1 MDREIWRGKDV
12 GYIVK
17 KKMNRSCRK
26 NGMVSVNRWGF
37 GSVNRAVKKG
47 EGKEMDQEIKQRI
60 ETLKKEKDAV
70 ILAHYY
76 VDGEVQE
83 IADYVGDSYYLA
95 ELATTVPQ
103 KTIIFCGVSFM
114 GESAK
119 ILSPEKTVI
128 MADRSAD
135 CPMAHMAAIEKIKE
149 VRQEYPDVAVVCYV
163 NSTAELKS
171 HSDVCVTSS
180 NAVKIVKELPNHD
193 IFFIPDEH
201 LGTYVAEQVPEKHII
216 LNDGFCHVHAAI
228 RPEAAKAAKEARP
241 QAKLLVHPECRS
253 EVVALADY
261 VGSTAGIIKYAE
273 ASKDTEFLVATELGV
288 FAELKK
294 RCPDKKFYAV
304 GNTQI
309 CPNMKKVT
317 LDKLIEALENEENE
331 VLLSEQEISDA
342 HAPLLR
348 MLELAK

>member
-1 MDREIWRGKDV
+1 M
-12 GYIVK
+12 
-17 KKMNRSCRK
+17 SPP
-26 NGMVSVNRWGF
+26 
-37 GSVNRAVKKG
+37 
-47 EGKEMDQEIKQRI
+47 
-60 ETLKKEKDAV
+60 
-70 ILAHYY
+70 
-76 VDGEVQE
+76 
-83 IADYVGDSYYLA
+83 
-95 ELATTVPQ
+95 TT
-103 KTIIFCGVSFM
+103 
-114 GESAK
+114 
-119 ILSPEKTVI
+119 
-128 MADRSAD
+128 
-135 CPMAHMAAIEKIKE
+135 
-149 VRQEYPDVAVVCYV
+149 
-163 NSTAELKS
+163 
-171 HSDVCVTSS
+171 
-180 NAVKIVKELPNHD
+180 VKIVKELPNHD

-304 GNTQI
+304 GNAQI

>member
-1 MDREIWRGKDV
+1 MTITE
-12 GYIVK
+12 
-17 KKMNRSCRK
+17 
-26 NGMVSVNRWGF
+26 
-37 GSVNRAVKKG
+37 
-47 EGKEMDQEIKQRI
+47 EIKQ
-60 ETLKKEKDAV
+60 LKKEKNAV

-76 VDGEVQE
+76 VTPEVQD
-83 IADYVGDSYYLA
+83 IADYIGDSFYLSKIA
-95 ELATTVPQ
+95 VGLEEQ
-103 KTIIFCGVSFM
+103 TIVYCGVSFM

-119 ILSPEKTVI
+119 VLNPEKTVL
-128 MADRSAD
+128 MPDAEAD
-135 CPMAHMAAIEKIKE
+135 CPMAHMADRETIERMRE
-149 VRQEYPDVAVVCYV
+149 TYEDLAVVCYI

-273 ASKDTEFLVATELGV
+273 ASKNTEFLVATELGV

>member
-1 MDREIWRGKDV
+1 MDTRREKLE
-12 GYIVK
+12 
-17 KKMNRSCRK
+17 
-26 NGMVSVNRWGF
+26 
-37 GSVNRAVKKG
+37 A
-47 EGKEMDQEIKQRI
+47 
-60 ETLKKEKDAV
+60 LKKEKNAV
-70 ILAHYY
+70 IMAHYY
-76 VDGEVQE
+76 VPDEVQE
-83 IADYVGDSYYLA
+83 IADYIGDSYYLSDV
-95 ELATTVPQ
+95 ATKVDASV
-103 KTIIFCGVSFM
+103 IVLCGVRFL

-119 ILSPEKTVI
+119 ILNPGKKVLLP
-128 MADRSAD
+128 DLHAD
-135 CPMAHMAAIEKIKE
+135 CPMAHMAAIEKIEE
-149 VRQEYPDVAVVCYV
+149 VRKEYPDVAVVCYV
-163 NSTAELKS
+163 KSTAELKS

-253 EVVALADY
+253 EAVALADY

-317 LDKLIEALENEENE
+317 LDK
-331 VLLSEQEISDA
+331 
-342 HAPLLR
+342 
-348 MLELAK
+348 